1 MKWKRFLPPLVVVVV
16 WQGLS
21 LLGLIPAFKLPSPVS
36 VALGLG
42 DLIAVGM
49 PPGHPLQTHIAY
61 SLYRVFLGYG
71 VAVLIGVPM
80 GIALGWSTKLRD
92 ALGPLIELVR
102 PIPPLAWIPIAILWF
117 GIGTPSAAF
126 IIFLGAFFPILL
138 NTVSGK
144 DRSSAAMEYIRT
156 FGLAGFENRY
166 PKELSGGM
174 KQRVAIARTLI
185 VNPEV
190 VLMDE
195 PFGSLDS
202 QTRNDMQAF
211 LMDVWTRR
219 KDTILFVSHNVD
231 EAVYL
236 SDRVFVLSDR
246 PTRILGRFDLDTPR
260 PRDGT
265 SAESNRARKE
275 ILNLLANSKRNRV
288 QSS

>member
-1 MKWKRFLPPLVVVVV
+1 MAISLELSDLTKIFSADRSSESVVVINGIHCRIEKGQFVSIV
-16 WQGLS
+16 GPSGCGKTTILRIVAGLEPATTGQV
-21 LLGLIPAFKLPSPVS
+21 LLDGKAVTERDERVGLVFQEF
-36 VALGLG
+36 ALYPWRTTIQNIEMGLE
-42 DLIAVGM
+42 IK
-49 PPGHPLQTHIAY
+49 
-61 SLYRVFLGYG
+61 G
-71 VAVLIGVPM
+71 VA
-80 GIALGWSTKLRD
+80 K
-92 ALGPLIELVR
+92 
-102 PIPPLAWIPIAILWF
+102 
-117 GIGTPSAAF
+117 
-126 IIFLGAFFPILL
+126 
-138 NTVSGK
+138 K

-219 KDTILFVSHNVD
+219 KDTILFVTHNVD

-260 PRDGT
+260 PRDRT

-275 ILNLLANSKRNRV
+275 ILNLLANSKKNRV